1 MRCLHRRCRLV
12 VFGVAFAAILF
23 AAGCGSS
30 EPEPEPATPPVEETV
45 RIVGVSLCDLD
56 TPWRKQLKA
65 DLLAAAE
72 NYSDLEMR
80 VLDAG
85 GDNQQ
90 QRKDVEKLIA
100 DKVDALI
107 LYPGEAQGLT
117 APAAEAYELGMPVI
131 VLHRALIGDKFTSF
145 LAADDRRI
153 GEAVGQWLML
163 TLGNKGMI
171 VELKGSSDSTQSQ
184 KRREGFREAVN
195 YADVRVLFEVDMQ
208 WSEEAAR
215 EEMATVL
222 QKYQEIDA
230 VFAHNDAGAFGAY
243 QAAKEAGRSEGVL
256 FVGINA
262 LPDRGLKWVK
272 QHILAATF
280 EYPTGGREALEAAM
294 KALAGD
300 ERPARRITLP
310 SRFFT
315 AANVDQ
321 GGAPLP

>member
-1 MRCLHRRCRLV
+1 MRWLHRRCRLV

-30 EPEPEPATPPVEETV
+30 EPKPEPAAPPVEETV
-45 RIVGVSLCDLD
+45 RIVGVSLCGLD
-56 TPWRKQLKA
+56 TPWRKQLKT
-65 DLLAAAE
+65 DLLAASE

-90 QRKDVEKLIA
+90 QRQDVEKLIGEE
-100 DKVDALI
+100 VDALI

-131 VLHRALIGDKFTSF
+131 VLHRALIGDRFTSF

-171 VELKGSSDSTQSQ
+171 VELKGSSDSTRSQ
-184 KRREGFREAVN
+184 QRREGFREAVN

-243 QAAKEAGRSEGVL
+243 QAAKEAGRNEGVL

-272 QHILAATF
+272 QGILAATF

-294 KALAGD
+294 SALAGD
-300 ERPARRITLP
+300 EPPARRITLP